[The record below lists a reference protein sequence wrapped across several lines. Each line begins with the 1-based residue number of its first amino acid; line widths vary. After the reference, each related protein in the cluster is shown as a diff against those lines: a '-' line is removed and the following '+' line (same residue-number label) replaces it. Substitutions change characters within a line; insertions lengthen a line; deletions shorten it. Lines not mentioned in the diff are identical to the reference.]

1 MPNIFKNFLRPQV
14 DAYSFPPA
22 EEIQVEE
29 DPVQPD
35 EPEEAAPPAAP
46 EEEPAPDGADNSE
59 QPGPDPGQGAAA
71 MFSYAKVQS
80 EAILAQAKRQGE
92 EMLADYR
99 RQAAEEAQRLKEEAR
114 DEGFRQGYSDG
125 LVKAQAESRAKLDEQ
140 LQQQAGQVKEFLE
153 RADRAREELLDR
165 AQDGLCD
172 LSIAVAEKVIH
183 VSLKSSR
190 EVILRMVQ
198 MATERLRRREW
209 VRIYIGGCDS
219 RELAQIAPELTA
231 SLAGLSDH
239 IKLIPMADDESGTCI
254 IEMPDEIIDASASTQ
269 LDNLKDILRGG

>member
-1 MPNIFKNFLRPQV
+1 MPNLFKHFLRPQV
-14 DAYSFPPA
+14 ERFQFPQVD
-22 EEIQVEE
+22 EIVVEPE
-29 DPVQPD
+29 PPPEPESEPVQT
-35 EPEEAAPPAAP
+35 EAAQ
-46 EEEPAPDGADNSE
+46 EEGEPVSQDTE

-71 MFSYAKVQS
+71 MFSYAKVQA
-80 EAILAQAKRQGE
+80 ETIMNQAKREGE
-92 EMLADYR
+92 QLLEQYR
-99 RQAAEEAQRLKEEAR
+99 QRAEEEAQRLKEEAR
-114 DEGFRQGYSDG
+114 EEGYRQGYADG
-125 LVKAQAESRAKLDEQ
+125 MAKAQAEGQAQMEEQ
-140 LQQQAGQVKEFLE
+140 RQKQAEEVRQYLE
-153 RADRAREELLDR
+153 KVTRAREDLMAQTQDELR
-165 AQDGLCD
+165 D

-183 VSLKSSR
+183 ISLKSSR

-219 RELAQIAPELTA
+219 RELAQIAPELMA